1 MSGFA
6 ARVVEVLCDLGPAAT
21 PRWLTSS
28 GLFVDDRHVLTA
40 GHAVP
45 PQAQEAPHAHE
56 VSVRGVD
63 KLEQKATVKLVA
75 RGADLAMLEVA
86 EPRPKLT
93 RLRWGV
99 VDRDGAQTVTGC
111 RGIGYPQ
118 FQQVPGPDGRSVRD
132 TAQLDGVI
140 PTGDRRVSELLTLRV
155 TSAPRPLPLQQ
166 EALGRSQWSGV
177 SGTVI
182 VTADDVIVG
191 VVTEHHPRAGDSA
204 VTLTPISAIAGLD
217 DAAAWWEI
225 LGEDGVRLPR
235 KRRSVYHAT
244 VEEVAA
250 RTPQLLDREPELAAL
265 REFAA
270 GAEPYRFL
278 VGTPWAGKTALVA
291 HLAAAPPDGVDCVAY
306 LLQRRAL
313 DASGSRFLT
322 AVTGQLAGLLDEEPP
337 ENPDASSL
345 SDLWR
350 RATDR
355 AERLDRHLLL
365 VVDGLDE
372 DLRPAGERSV
382 ASLIP
387 ARCGAAAHVLVTARR
402 DQLPDDL
409 DADHPLWSVTPIRM
423 EQVVEAAR
431 VEQRAV
437 FDLDA
442 LLREPS
448 ARTVIGLLAAAAGPL
463 TTVELAELAELSPY
477 DVAAI
482 VDKQAARV
490 LDGGAD
496 GWRFGHQTL
505 LDACRD
511 TIFGPAMAPIEA
523 TVDAWADRHAAAGWR
538 TTTSPYLLAHYPWA
552 LLARGDEI
560 RFAALTGDPLWIDA
574 AVAARG
580 VDEVLAPLR
589 AAPRPGP
596 ALRLL
601 EAEAHHLRTPTA
613 VHPAGQLALAAAY
626 MGVEDDRWAY
636 AAQERCGLAAEWT
649 SGRAS
654 RSLVRSFDTGA
665 RQVWSA
671 VFVTDTTVLTGDD
684 DGRVRLW
691 ELDGGRYTDIGR
703 HASGVHRM
711 GVSGRTVV
719 SCGNDQTVR
728 LWNLDSG
735 AERELTRSLGHVWAV
750 AWSPDGKTIATGG
763 RDHTVR
769 VWDAATGV
777 PTVVGEIDG
786 QVRVLAFSP
795 DGTMLIGA
803 GRDETIRIWWPERGT
818 SHILGRTDPG
828 KWIEALAVTPDGQTV
843 ITGSYHGV
851 VKAWPL
857 DGTAPRTIGHHEGQV
872 WAVAVSPDGTF
883 AVSGGGD
890 GRVRQWPLTS
900 GGAERVRGRHGEPV
914 RCVSISPD
922 GTHVVSSA
930 ADGTVHLWDLAEEA
944 DATDERQSLTAVAIG
959 SGRQVYSGSLAGQVR
974 ALSTVVHE
982 LSTGVRALAS
992 DGRRLFALADDG
1004 TITADGLR
1012 FGNHHGARSL
1022 AVSSDFLISAGGAE
1036 SIRRW
1041 PLDGGPPVRIDA
1053 AHQIAMVAASRD
1065 GTLIAGHSSGN
1076 ITRVSPD
1083 GEVVRLLPPD
1093 TGPPIW
1099 SVAMSADGLGA
1110 TGGLHGEI
1118 RLWPGGAVLAKLDG
1132 PVAGLAFTADGKVL
1146 LSAGT
1151 EGLSAWSVADGR
1163 LLARVRTEP
1172 LAGLAVAGTTT
1183 ATISDQLGLTRWTL
1197 RL

>member
-6 ARVVEVLCDLGPAAT
+6 DRVVEVLCDLGPGAN

-28 GLFVDDRHVLTA
+28 GLFVDGRHVLTA
-40 GHAVP
+40 AHA
-45 PQAQEAPHAHE
+45 ADATAAS

-63 KLEQKATVKLVA
+63 KVEHAATVKLLGKGV
-75 RGADLAMLEVA
+75 DLAILEVA
-86 EPRPKLT
+86 GPRPKLA
-93 RLRWGV
+93 RLAWGA
-99 VDRDGAQTVTGC
+99 VDRDGAETVAGC
-111 RGIGYPQ
+111 RGIGYPR
-118 FQQVPGPDGRSVRD
+118 FQQVPGPHGRTVRD
-132 TAQLDGVI
+132 TAQLDGAI

-155 TSAPRPLPLQQ
+155 TSSPRPLPPQE
-166 EALGRSQWSGV
+166 EALGHSQWSGV

-204 VTLTPISAIAGLD
+204 VTLTPITAIDGL
-217 DAAAWWEI
+217 AEAPLWWDV
-225 LGEDGVRLPR
+225 LGAERVRLPR
-235 KRRSVYHAT
+235 KRRSVYQAT
-244 VEEVAA
+244 VEEIAA
-250 RTPQLLDREPELAAL
+250 RTPRLLDRELEVAAL
-265 REFAA
+265 REFATSRA
-270 GAEPYRFL
+270 AYRFL

-313 DASGSRFLT
+313 DASGSRFLA
-322 AVTGQLAGLLDEEPP
+322 AVTGQLAALVDEEPP

-387 ARCGAAAHVLVTARR
+387 ARCGGAAHVLVTARR
-402 DQLPDDL
+402 DQLPEDV
-409 DADHPLWSVTPIRM
+409 DADHPLWSLTPVRM

-448 ARTVIGLLAAAAGPL
+448 ARRVIGLLAAAAGPL
-463 TTVELAELAELSPY
+463 TTLELAELAGLDPF

-496 GWRFGHQTL
+496 GWHFGHQTL

-511 TIFGPAMAPIEA
+511 TIFGATLAPLVA
-523 TVDAWADRHAAAGWR
+523 TVDAWADRHAAAGWPV
-538 TTTSPYLLAHYPWA
+538 TAPPYLLAHYPWA
-552 LLARGDEI
+552 LLARGDDG
-560 RFAALTGDPLWIDA
+560 RFSALTGDPLWIDA
-574 AVAARG
+574 AVTALG
-580 VDEVLAPLR
+580 VDAVLAPLR
-589 AAPRPGP
+589 AAPGP

-601 EAEAHHLRTPTA
+601 ETEAHHLRTPSA
-613 VHPAGQLALAAAY
+613 AHPAGQLALAAAY
-626 MGVEDDRWAY
+626 LGYDDERWT
-636 AAQERCGLAAEWT
+636 AAAEARCGLATAWT

-654 RSLVRSFDTGA
+654 RSLVRSFDTGS

-684 DGRVRLW
+684 EGRVRLW

-711 GVSGRTVV
+711 SVAGRTVV

-728 LWNLDSG
+728 LWNVDSG
-735 AERELTRSLGHVWAV
+735 AERELTRGLGHVWAV
-750 AWSPDGKTIATGG
+750 AWSPDGRTVATGG
-763 RDHTVR
+763 RDRTIR
-769 VWDAATGV
+769 LWDEAGG
-777 PTVVGEIDG
+777 PRVVGSHDD

-795 DGTMLIGA
+795 DGTMLVSG
-803 GRDETIRIWWPERGT
+803 GRDDTIRVWWPDRGT
-818 SHILGRTDPG
+818 GRVLGRNDPG

-857 DGTAPRTIGHHEGQV
+857 DGTPPRTIGRHEGQV
-872 WAVAVSPDGTF
+872 WAAAVGPDGTF
-883 AVSGGGD
+883 AVTGGGD
-890 GRVRQWPLTS
+890 GCVRQWPL
-900 GGAERVRGRHGEPV
+900 GPGPAERILGRHGEPV
-914 RCVSISPD
+914 RSVSVSPD

-930 ADGTVHLWDLAEEA
+930 ADGTVRLWDLANASDTPE
-944 DATDERQSLTAVAIG
+944 ERQSLTAVAVDPAG
-959 SGRQVYSGSLAGQVR
+959 QVYSGSLAGQVR
-974 ALSTVVHE
+974 RLADEVLTLPV
-982 LSTGVRALAS
+982 GVRALAA
-992 DGRRLFALADDG
+992 DGQRLFVLGDDG
-1004 TITADGLR
+1004 TITAGGQP
-1012 FGNHHGARSL
+1012 FGRHTGARAL
-1022 AVSSDFLISAGGAE
+1022 AVSGDVLVAAGGRE
-1036 SIRRW
+1036 SISLW
-1041 PLDGGPPVRIDA
+1041 PLAAGVPRRIDA
-1053 AHQIAMVAASRD
+1053 SHGIQAVAVAPD
-1065 GTLIAGHSSGN
+1065 GSLLCGASSGSVA
-1076 ITRVSPD
+1076 RVSPD
-1083 GEVVRLLPPD
+1083 GAVVWLIPAD
-1093 TGPPIW
+1093 AGPPIW
-1099 SVAMSADGLGA
+1099 SVAVSSAGVGA
-1110 TGGLHGEI
+1110 SGDFHGAI
-1118 RLWPGGAVLAKLDG
+1118 RLWPDGGVLATLDG
-1132 PVAGLAFTADGKVL
+1132 PVTGLAFTADDHVL
-1146 LSAGT
+1146 LATGSAG
-1151 EGLSAWSVADGR
+1151 LHAWSVADGR

-1172 LAGLAVAGTTT
+1172 LVALAVAGTT
-1183 ATISDQLGLTRWTL
+1183 AGTICDQLGLTRWRL
-1197 RL
+1197 RF